1 MGLINHISIYN
12 TDVKFCIT
20 LNTIKAEVSD
30 MNVTVENFKKSRNME
45 LIVWKLQKMQFIGFE
60 SHKSVLCLS
69 GKN

>member
-45 LIVWKLQKMQFIGFE
+45 LIV
-60 SHKSVLCLS
+60 
-69 GKN
+69 